1 MEQKMEDQM
10 KYNGIII
17 FGEMGSGKDALADF
31 IINLEPKT
39 KKYGLGD
46 IIRNMK
52 PIVSISPEWRGNERG
67 FFQLVADKLREID
80 MNILNKYALSRMITE
95 NAQLHQVS
103 QETKWDDIYE
113 NLRRV
118 NESILP
124 MIVGGRTKDDYD
136 FWKKAGF
143 LVVGIT
149 ATKENRYQ
157 RLVLRDGEEVAKN
170 SNPNHNTEKEV
181 AMLVEKADF
190 IANND
195 GSLDDLLVKAREI
208 LDYFENEERTNLF

>member
-1 MEQKMEDQM
+1 MN
-10 KYNGIII
+10 YNGIII
-17 FGEMGSGKDALADF
+17 FGEMGSGKDALADL
-31 IINLEPKT
+31 IIELEPKT

-52 PIVSISPEWRGNERG
+52 PIVSISPEWIGNERG

-80 MNILNKYALSRMITE
+80 MNILNKYALSKMIHE
-95 NAQLHQVS
+95 NATLHHVA
-103 QETKWDDIYE
+103 QESKWNDIYE

-118 NESILP
+118 NENIIP

-170 SNPNHNTEKEV
+170 SNMNHNTEKEV
-181 AMLVEKADF
+181 AQLVEKADF

-195 GSLDDLLVKAREI
+195 GDLDDLKVKAQEVI
-208 LDYFENEERTNLF
+208 DYFKTEERKVLY

>member
-1 MEQKMEDQM
+1 MEVNMS
-10 KYNGIII
+10 YNGIII
-17 FGEMGSGKDALADF
+17 FGEMGSGKDTLADF
-31 IINLEPKT
+31 IIDMEPKT

-52 PIVSISPEWRGNERG
+52 PIVSISPEWQGNERG

-95 NAQLHQVS
+95 NAELHTVN

-118 NESILP
+118 NENILP
-124 MIVGGRTKDDYD
+124 MIVGGRTKDDFD

-143 LVVGIT
+143 LIVGIT
-149 ATKENRYQ
+149 ATKENRFA
-157 RLVLRDGEEVAKN
+157 RLVTRDGEEVAKN

-181 AMLVEKADF
+181 AVLVDKADF

-195 GSLDDLLVKAREI
+195 GDLEDLKVKAKEV
-208 LDYFENEERTNLF
+208 LDFFRSEPKATEN

>member
-1 MEQKMEDQM
+1 M

-31 IINLEPKT
+31 IIDLEQKT

-52 PIVSISPEWRGNERG
+52 PIVSISPEWEGNERG

-80 MNILNKYALSRMITE
+80 MNILNKYALSKMITE
-95 NAQLHQVS
+95 NATLHEVS
-103 QETKWDDIYE
+103 QESKWDDIYE

-118 NESILP
+118 NENIIP
-124 MIVGGRTKDDYD
+124 MIVGGRTKDDFD

-157 RLVLRDGEEVAKN
+157 RLVTRDGEEVAKN

-181 AMLVEKADF
+181 AILVEKADF

-195 GSLDDLLVKAREI
+195 GTLDDLKVKAKEV
-208 LDYFENEERTNLF
+208 LDYFLNEERVNLF

>member
-1 MEQKMEDQM
+1 MS
-10 KYNGIII
+10 YNGIII
-17 FGEMGSGKDALADF
+17 FGEMGSGKDTLADF
-31 IINLEPKT
+31 IIELETKT

-52 PIVSISPEWRGNERG
+52 PIVAISPEWSGNERG

-80 MNILNKYALSRMITE
+80 MNILNKFALSRMITE
-95 NAQLHQVS
+95 NTALHKVS
-103 QETKWDDIYE
+103 QETKWEDIYE

-118 NESILP
+118 NQEILP
-124 MIVGGRTKDDYD
+124 MIVGGRTKDDFD

-143 LVVGIT
+143 LIVGIT
-149 ATKENRYQ
+149 ATKENRFH

-181 AMLVEKADF
+181 AILVEKADF

-195 GSLDDLLVKAREI
+195 GSLEDLKVKA
-208 LDYFENEERTNLF
+208 EEVLAFFHAQKA

>member
-1 MEQKMEDQM
+1 M

-31 IINLEPKT
+31 IIDLEPKT

-52 PIVSISPEWRGNERG
+52 PIVAISPEWSGNERG

-95 NAQLHQVS
+95 NAQLHPVA
-103 QETKWDDIYE
+103 QESKWNDIYE
-113 NLRRV
+113 NLERV
-118 NESILP
+118 NENILP
-124 MIVGGRTKDDYD
+124 MIVGGRTKDDFD

-143 LVVGIT
+143 LIVGIT

-181 AMLVEKADF
+181 AILVDKADF

-195 GSLDDLLVKAREI
+195 GTLEDLKIKAKEI
-208 LDYFENEERTNLF
+208 LHYFENEERTKLF

>member
-1 MEQKMEDQM
+1 M

-17 FGEMGSGKDALADF
+17 FGEMGSGKDALADY
-31 IINLEPKT
+31 IIDLQPKT

-52 PIVSISPEWRGNERG
+52 PIVAISPEWSGNERG

-80 MNILNKYALSRMITE
+80 MNILNKYALSKMITE
-95 NAQLHQVS
+95 NAELHPVA

-113 NLRRV
+113 NLRRA
-118 NESILP
+118 NETILP
-124 MIVGGRTKDDYD
+124 MIVGGRTKDDFD
-136 FWKKAGF
+136 FWEKAGF
-143 LVVGIT
+143 LIVGIT

-195 GSLDDLLVKAREI
+195 RTLEDLKTKAQEV
-208 LDYFENEERTNLF
+208 LHYFENEERTNLF

>member
-1 MEQKMEDQM
+1 M

-31 IINLEPKT
+31 IIDFEPKT

-52 PIVSISPEWRGNERG
+52 PIVAISPEWSGNERG

-95 NAQLHQVS
+95 NAQLHPVA
-103 QETKWDDIYE
+103 QESKWNDIYE
-113 NLRRV
+113 NLERV
-118 NESILP
+118 NENILP
-124 MIVGGRTKDDYD
+124 MIVGGRTKDDFD

-143 LVVGIT
+143 LIVGIT

-181 AMLVEKADF
+181 AVLVDKADF

-195 GSLDDLLVKAREI
+195 GTLEDLKIKAKEI
-208 LDYFENEERTNLF
+208 LHYFENEERTKLF

>member
-1 MEQKMEDQM
+1 MN
-10 KYNGIII
+10 YNGIII

-31 IINLEPKT
+31 IIALEPKT

-52 PIVSISPEWRGNERG
+52 PIVSISPEWDGNERG

-80 MNILNKYALSRMITE
+80 MNILNKYALSKMITE
-95 NAQLHQVS
+95 NATLHHVS
-103 QETKWDDIYE
+103 QETKWDDLYE

-118 NESILP
+118 NENILP

-157 RLVLRDGEEVAKN
+157 RLVVRDGEEVAKN

-181 AMLVEKADF
+181 ALLVEKADF

-195 GSLDDLLVKAREI
+195 GTMEDLDGKAKEV
-208 LDYFENEERTNLF
+208 LDYFHNEERTTLY

>member
-1 MEQKMEDQM
+1 MS
-10 KYNGIII
+10 YNGIII
-17 FGEMGSGKDALADF
+17 FGEMGSGKDTLADF
-31 IINLEPKT
+31 IIELETKT

-52 PIVSISPEWRGNERG
+52 PIVSISPEWSGNERG

-80 MNILNKYALSRMITE
+80 MNILNKFALSRMITE
-95 NAQLHQVS
+95 NAALHKVS
-103 QETKWDDIYE
+103 QETKWEDIYE

-118 NESILP
+118 NQEILP
-124 MIVGGRTKDDYD
+124 MIVGGRTKDDFD

-143 LVVGIT
+143 LIVGIT
-149 ATKENRYQ
+149 ATKENRFH

-181 AMLVEKADF
+181 AILVEKADF

-195 GSLDDLLVKAREI
+195 GSLEDLKVKA
-208 LDYFENEERTNLF
+208 EEVLAFFHAQKA

>member
-1 MEQKMEDQM
+1 M

-31 IINLEPKT
+31 IIDLEPKT

-52 PIVSISPEWRGNERG
+52 PIVAISPEWSGNERG

-95 NAQLHQVS
+95 NAQLHPVA
-103 QETKWDDIYE
+103 QESKWNDIYE
-113 NLRRV
+113 NLERV
-118 NESILP
+118 NENILP
-124 MIVGGRTKDDYD
+124 MIVGGRTKDDFD

-143 LVVGIT
+143 LIVGIT

-181 AMLVEKADF
+181 AILVDKADF

-195 GSLDDLLVKAREI
+195 GTLEDLKIKAEEV
-208 LDYFENEERTNLF
+208 LHYFENEERTNLF

>member
-1 MEQKMEDQM
+1 M

-31 IINLEPKT
+31 IIDLEPKT

-52 PIVSISPEWRGNERG
+52 PIVAISPEWSGNERG

-95 NAQLHQVS
+95 NAQLHPVA
-103 QETKWDDIYE
+103 QESKWNDIYE
-113 NLRRV
+113 NLERV
-118 NESILP
+118 NENILP
-124 MIVGGRTKDDYD
+124 MIVGGRTKDDFD

-143 LVVGIT
+143 LIVGIT

-181 AMLVEKADF
+181 AILVDKADF

-195 GSLDDLLVKAREI
+195 GALEDLKIKAEEV
-208 LDYFENEERTNLF
+208 LHYFENEERTNLF

>member
-1 MEQKMEDQM
+1 MEVNMNYK
-10 KYNGIII
+10 GIII
-17 FGEMGSGKDALADF
+17 FGEMGSGKDTLADF
-31 IINLEPKT
+31 IIDLEPKT

-46 IIRNMK
+46 IIRGMK
-52 PIVSISPEWRGNERG
+52 PIVSISPEWLGNERG

-95 NAQLHQVS
+95 NAELHPVA

-113 NLRRV
+113 NLNRV
-118 NESILP
+118 NETILP
-124 MIVGGRTKDDYD
+124 MIVGGRTKDDFD

-143 LVVGIT
+143 LIVGIT
-149 ATKENRYQ
+149 ATKENRFQ
-157 RLVLRDGEEVAKN
+157 RLVERDGEEVAKN

-181 AMLVEKADF
+181 AVLVEKADF

-195 GSLDDLLVKAREI
+195 GSLEDLKVKAQEVLDFFRNSEI
-208 LDYFENEERTNLF
+208 S

>member
-1 MEQKMEDQM
+1 MEVKMN
-10 KYNGIII
+10 YNGIII
-17 FGEMGSGKDALADF
+17 FGEMGSGKDALADE
-31 IINLEPKT
+31 IIRLEPKT

-46 IIRNMK
+46 VIRGMK
-52 PIVSISPEWRGNERG
+52 PIVQVSPEWKGNERG

-95 NAQLHQVS
+95 NAEL
-103 QETKWDDIYE
+103 QEITQEKKWEDLYE

-118 NESILP
+118 NENILP
-124 MIVGGRTKDDYD
+124 MIVGGRTKDDFD

-143 LVVGIT
+143 LIVGIS
-149 ATKENRYQ
+149 ASKENRFK

-181 AMLVEKADF
+181 ALLVEKADL
-190 IANND
+190 IVNND
-195 GSLDDLLVKAREI
+195 GTLEDLKTEAAHVLN
-208 LDYFENEERTNLF
+208 FFRTESRKTDF